1 MTTVAEPR
9 AASPIAATWRW
20 LVGLPPAYPLLAILL
35 GIAYFTHPHLLAPLF
50 LMLMLRQAAPLG
62 LATIGQSLVIRCRS
76 IDLSSAGIMAVTSYI
91 LTSGTVPVPP
101 LAAIALCILVGL
113 FIGFVNGV
121 IITVRKASAVIVT
134 LAMSI
139 ILTGV
144 VIAFSQF
151 RAPGDVPQIL
161 KDVVTSRIGGIPV
174 APMLWILV
182 LFPLYYV
189 DRFTVFGRYVR
200 AVGSNPLAA
209 EMSGVPHARI
219 VLVAH
224 TVSGLFSV
232 LSCFFLLGFVGV
244 GTVNIGQDLALN
256 SLSASILGGVNFGAG
271 KGGMWG
277 PAAAAFMLTFLF
289 NFLTS
294 FGLGEPGKL
303 MLQGLIVI
311 VAAIAYSKRQT

>member
-1 MTTVAEPR
+1 VTALAKPR
-9 AASPIAATWRW
+9 ETSPIVSAWRW
-20 LVGLPPAYPLLAILL
+20 LIGLPPAYPLLVLL
-35 GIAYFTHPHLLAPLF
+35 FGIAYFTHPHLLSPLF

-76 IDLSSAGIMAVTSYI
+76 IDLSSAGVMAVTSYI

-101 LAAIALCILVGL
+101 LAAIALCIVVGL
-113 FIGFVNGV
+113 AIGFINGV

-151 RAPGDVPQIL
+151 RAPGDVPEIL
-161 KDVVTSRIGGIPV
+161 RNVVTSRVGGVPV
-174 APMLWILV
+174 APILWILV
-182 LFPLYYV
+182 LIPLYYI
-189 DRFTVFGRYVR
+189 DRVTVFGRYVR

-209 EMSGVPHARI
+209 EMSGIPHAGI

-256 SLSASILGGVNFGAG
+256 SLSASILGGINFGAG
-271 KGGMWG
+271 KGGVWG